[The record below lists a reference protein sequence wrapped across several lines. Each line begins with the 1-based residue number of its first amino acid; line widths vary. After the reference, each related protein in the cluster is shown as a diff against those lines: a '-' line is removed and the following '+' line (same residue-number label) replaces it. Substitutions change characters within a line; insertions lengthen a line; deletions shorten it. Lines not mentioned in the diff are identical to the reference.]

1 MLDGFKARRIVGLM
15 SKTMTETQIKNA
27 ARKIA
32 RKAVRL
38 QAQGKHEE
46 AREMVDQ
53 AMRNVEAMRS
63 RGEVA

>member
-1 MLDGFKARRIVGLM
+1 VSPM

-27 ARKIA
+27 ARRIA

-38 QAQGKHEE
+38 QAQGKYEE

-53 AMRNVEAMRS
+53 AMRNVEGMRA
-63 RGEVA
+63 RGEVV

>member
-1 MLDGFKARRIVGLM
+1 VSPM

-27 ARKIA
+27 ARRIA

-46 AREMVDQ
+46 ARAMVEQ
-53 AMRNVEAMRS
+53 AMRNVEAMRN
-63 RGEVA
+63 RGEVRK

>member
-1 MLDGFKARRIVGLM
+1 M

-27 ARKIA
+27 ARRIA

-46 AREMVDQ
+46 ARAMVEQ
-53 AMRNVEAMRS
+53 AMRNVEAMRN
-63 RGEVA
+63 RGEVRK